1 MSEYVNINALMG
13 KTLIKI
19 EVKSG
24 IEYDDEILFICS
36 DGTRYLMYHNQS
48 CCESVTIEDICGD
61 IDSLIG
67 SPILVAEE
75 RHNEPFPAKYSGAE
89 SYTWTFYTLATVN
102 GYVDIRWYGE
112 SNGCYSEEVDFIQ
125 LITNETK

>member
-1 MSEYVNINALMG
+1 MSENVNINALMG

-24 IEYDDEILFICS
+24 FEDDEILFICS

-75 RHNEPFPAKYSGAE
+75 RSNEPLPPKYSGAE

-112 SNGCYSEEVDFIQ
+112 SNGYYSEGVDFIQ
-125 LITNETK
+125 LITNEKE

>member
-19 EVKSG
+19 EVNSG
-24 IEYDDEILFICS
+24 FEDDEILFICS
-36 DGTRYLMYHNQS
+36 DGTRYLMYHDQS

-75 RHNEPFPAKYSGAE
+75 RYNESLPPKYSGAE

-112 SNGCYSEEVDFIQ
+112 SNGCYSEGVDFIQ

>member
-1 MSEYVNINALMG
+1 MSEYVNINTLMG
-13 KTLIKI
+13 KTLIEI

-24 IEYDDEILFICS
+24 IEDDEILFICS

-75 RHNEPFPAKYSGAE
+75 RHNEPLPPKYSGAE

-112 SNGCYSEEVDFIQ
+112 SNGYYSEEVDFIQ